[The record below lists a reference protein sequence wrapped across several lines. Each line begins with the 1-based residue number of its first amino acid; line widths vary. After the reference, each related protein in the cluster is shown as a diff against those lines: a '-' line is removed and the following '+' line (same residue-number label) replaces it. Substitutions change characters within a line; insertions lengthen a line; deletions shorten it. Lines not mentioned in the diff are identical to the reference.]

1 MARTSKVICYAVL
14 AGLFVLA
21 VPVAASADDLEAQ
34 CRIGNPIDGADK
46 ICRCVSDRITGA
58 ARGPAIQAMR
68 VTNQAMLRGTAPDQ
82 SAWTD
87 DMIRAMTRVATVE
100 AACMQ

>member
-1 MARTSKVICYAVL
+1 MSKAGKTLSLAML

-21 VPVAASADDLEAQ
+21 VPVAASADELEAL
-34 CRIGNPIDGADK
+34 CKVGNPIDGADK
-46 ICRCVSDRITGA
+46 ICKCVSDKITGA
-58 ARGPAIQAMR
+58 DRPGAIKAMKL
-68 VTNQAMLRGTAPDQ
+68 TNDAMAKGTMPDQ

-87 DMIRAMTRVATVE
+87 DMVKGMTTVATAE

>member
-1 MARTSKVICYAVL
+1 MSKAGKTLSLAML

-21 VPVAASADDLEAQ
+21 VPVAASADELEAL
-34 CRIGNPIDGADK
+34 CKVGNPIDGVDK
-46 ICRCVSDRITGA
+46 ICKCVSDKITGA
-58 ARGPAIQAMR
+58 DRPGAIKAMKL
-68 VTNQAMLRGTAPDQ
+68 TNDAMAKGAMPDQ

-87 DMIRAMTRVATVE
+87 DMVKGMTTVATAE